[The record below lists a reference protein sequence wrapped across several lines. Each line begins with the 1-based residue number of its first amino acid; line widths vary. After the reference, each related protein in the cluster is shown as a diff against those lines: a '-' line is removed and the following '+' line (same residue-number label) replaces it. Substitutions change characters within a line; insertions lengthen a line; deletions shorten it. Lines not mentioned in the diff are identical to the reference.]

1 MADPA
6 TNVARSAIEPAA
18 AVALEQSLTRLPPGA
33 IWPAQ
38 PRARFLPS
46 GSTKTATARRSV
58 ESQTA
63 AHGQGGDASRT
74 GGAAR
79 TEAKPATLPTLSGA
93 ALGTRIGVIADNHG
107 YLDPAV
113 LEIFAGVSHVIHAG
127 DIMDPEILGALQKV
141 APVTAVAGNMD
152 SGDLAFT
159 LPREVAGEVAGVRF
173 LVGHKRK
180 RLLKELAAG
189 GHRRVDERSVTEPR
203 GLRPRPRRGCHL
215 GRRHPLFEPGQRQR
229 TT

>member
-63 AHGQGGDASRT
+63 AHGQRGDASRT

-79 TEAKPATLPTLSGA
+79 IEAKPATLPTLSGA

-127 DIMDPEILGALQKV
+127 DIMDLEILGALQKV
-141 APVTAVAGNMD
+141 RRSRRWPETWIPAIWPLLCRVRSRARWPESASSWVTSA
-152 SGDLAFT
+152 SGF
-159 LPREVAGEVAGVRF
+159 
-173 LVGHKRK
+173 
-180 RLLKELAAG
+180 
-189 GHRRVDERSVTEPR
+189 
-203 GLRPRPRRGCHL
+203 
-215 GRRHPLFEPGQRQR
+215 
-229 TT
+229 